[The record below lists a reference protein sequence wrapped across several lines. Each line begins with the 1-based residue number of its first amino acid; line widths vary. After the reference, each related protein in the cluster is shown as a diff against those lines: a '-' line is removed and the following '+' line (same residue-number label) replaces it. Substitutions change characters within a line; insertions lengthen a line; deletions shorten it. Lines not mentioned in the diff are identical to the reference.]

1 MFVKFLLNDF
11 YINLICAKIL
21 QRNINKHMDY
31 RTLLNEQQYKAV
43 STDSQYVRV
52 VAGAGSGKT
61 RTLTY
66 RISYLIG
73 EKGFRPSSILAIT
86 FTNKAASEMKQRA
99 ISLVPQAKTTL
110 SISTFHS
117 FCARFLRQEIDLLG
131 FSNDFQII
139 DDEDQ
144 LQMIKDIAVANGFK
158 KKDPIVKYAL
168 NFISH
173 QKCIGNYP
181 EDVSLNSH
189 CLEEDKT
196 SLKFY
201 SIYEDQKDLMGKL
214 DFDDLLLKTIQVLS
228 SSKSTRDK
236 WRSKYSNILIDE
248 FQDTNDIQFKLVKL
262 LMGENTNLY
271 VVGDPDQTI
280 YTWRGA
286 NQNIILQ
293 FESTFRNA
301 ETIILNENYRS
312 TQNILNAANK
322 LISFNKKRVPKDL
335 FTSNIKGDKVE
346 FVSSISREAEARNVA
361 HKIEIYSRLD
371 PNFSYKDV
379 AILYRAAYL
388 TLPIEKEFMQR
399 RLPYVIYGGIKFF
412 QRKEIKDILAYFN
425 LIYNKKD
432 DLSFKRIINVPKRD
446 IGEKTISVLEAEK
459 QQAGLSFFE
468 YIERIK
474 EFDTELRTKNILA
487 LTNLI
492 NAIKDVKNKLNDNLE
507 AYPSVLQKFIED
519 IGYYE
524 YLKNDEDG
532 EDRIDNVQTL
542 FDDILTYVKNNPD
555 STFQSYLE
563 NAMLQTSQDEIK
575 DGDFISLMTVHV
587 AKGLEFKY
595 VFVIGLNQGVFPSDR
610 TTIESG
616 EDGLEEE
623 RRLCYVAF
631 TRAKQKLHVS
641 CNRSYSYVLGCEG
654 IQSQFVKE
662 SGIST
667 QERPYVNS
675 NQSIFNNFSSTIK
688 PASKQTSKQ
697 EAVTKSQQTNG
708 ITDWKVGDLVNHE
721 KFGKGVVIE
730 VVDQTIVKINFD
742 KEGVKSILSSHRMLT
757 RYQGGH
763 DA

>member
-236 WRSKYSNILIDE
+236 WRNKYSNILIDE

-262 LMGENTNLY
+262 LMGEHTNLY

-293 FESTFRNA
+293 FESTFKNA

-519 IGYYE
+519 IGYYD

>member
-1 MFVKFLLNDF
+1 
-11 YINLICAKIL
+11 
-21 QRNINKHMDY
+21 MDY

-139 DDEDQ
+139 DDDDQ

-189 CLEEDKT
+189 CLDEDKT

-236 WRSKYSNILIDE
+236 WRNKYSNILIDE

-262 LMGENTNLY
+262 LMGEHTNLY

-468 YIERIK
+468 YIEHIK

-519 IGYYE
+519 IGYYD

>member
-86 FTNKAASEMKQRA
+86 FTNKAALEMKQRA

-236 WRSKYSNILIDE
+236 WRNKYSNILIDE

-262 LMGENTNLY
+262 LMGEHTNLY

-519 IGYYE
+519 IGYYD

>member
-1 MFVKFLLNDF
+1 
-11 YINLICAKIL
+11 
-21 QRNINKHMDY
+21 MDY

-262 LMGENTNLY
+262 LMGEHTNLY

-293 FESTFRNA
+293 FESTFKNA

-519 IGYYE
+519 IGYYD

>member
-139 DDEDQ
+139 DDDDQ

-189 CLEEDKT
+189 CLDEDKT

-262 LMGENTNLY
+262 LMGEHTNLY

-468 YIERIK
+468 YIEHIK

-519 IGYYE
+519 IGYYD

-675 NQSIFNNFSSTIK
+675 NQSILNNFSSTIK
-688 PASKQTSKQ
+688 PASKQTTKQ

>member
-1 MFVKFLLNDF
+1 
-11 YINLICAKIL
+11 
-21 QRNINKHMDY
+21 MDY

-262 LMGENTNLY
+262 LMGEHTNLY

-293 FESTFRNA
+293 FESTFKNA

-519 IGYYE
+519 IGYYD

-667 QERPYVNS
+667 LERPYVNS

>member
-1 MFVKFLLNDF
+1 
-11 YINLICAKIL
+11 
-21 QRNINKHMDY
+21 MDY

-86 FTNKAASEMKQRA
+86 FTNKAALEMKQRA

-262 LMGENTNLY
+262 LLGEHTNLY

-519 IGYYE
+519 IGYYD

-688 PASKQTSKQ
+688 PASKQTTKQ

>member
-236 WRSKYSNILIDE
+236 WRNKYSNILIDE

-262 LMGENTNLY
+262 LMGEHTNLY

-519 IGYYE
+519 IGYYD

>member
-117 FCARFLRQEIDLLG
+117 FCARFLRQESDLVG

-139 DDEDQ
+139 DDDDQ

-189 CLEEDKT
+189 CLDEDKT

-262 LMGENTNLY
+262 LMGEHTNLY

-519 IGYYE
+519 IGYYD

-667 QERPYVNS
+667 QERLYANS
-675 NQSIFNNFSSTIK
+675 NQSIFNNFSSTIR
-688 PASKQTSKQ
+688 PASKQTTKQ

>member
-1 MFVKFLLNDF
+1 
-11 YINLICAKIL
+11 
-21 QRNINKHMDY
+21 MDY

-86 FTNKAASEMKQRA
+86 FTNKAALEMKQRA

-262 LMGENTNLY
+262 LLGEHTNLY

>member
-1 MFVKFLLNDF
+1 
-11 YINLICAKIL
+11 
-21 QRNINKHMDY
+21 MDY

-99 ISLVPQAKTTL
+99 ISLVPQAKSTL

-236 WRSKYSNILIDE
+236 WRNKYSNILIDE

-262 LMGENTNLY
+262 LMGEHTNLY

-519 IGYYE
+519 IGYYD

>member
-1 MFVKFLLNDF
+1 
-11 YINLICAKIL
+11 
-21 QRNINKHMDY
+21 MDY

-262 LMGENTNLY
+262 LLGEHTNLY

-519 IGYYE
+519 IGYYD

>member
-1 MFVKFLLNDF
+1 
-11 YINLICAKIL
+11 
-21 QRNINKHMDY
+21 MDY

-139 DDEDQ
+139 DDDDQ

-262 LMGENTNLY
+262 LMGEHTNLY

-519 IGYYE
+519 IGYYD

-688 PASKQTSKQ
+688 PASKQTTKQ

>member
-189 CLEEDKT
+189 CLDEDKT

-236 WRSKYSNILIDE
+236 WRNKYSNILIDE

-262 LMGENTNLY
+262 LMGEHTNLY

-519 IGYYE
+519 IGYYD

-667 QERPYVNS
+667 QERLYVNS

>member
-189 CLEEDKT
+189 CLDEDKT

-236 WRSKYSNILIDE
+236 WRNKYSNILIDE

-262 LMGENTNLY
+262 LMGEHTNLY

-293 FESTFRNA
+293 FESTFKNA

-379 AILYRAAYL
+379 AMLYRAAYL

-519 IGYYE
+519 IGYYD

-667 QERPYVNS
+667 QERLYVNS
-675 NQSIFNNFSSTIK
+675 NQSIFNNFSSTTK

>member
-189 CLEEDKT
+189 CLDEDKT

-228 SSKSTRDK
+228 SSRTTREK
-236 WRSKYSNILIDE
+236 WRNKYSNILIDE

-262 LMGENTNLY
+262 LMGEHTNLY

-519 IGYYE
+519 IGYYD

-688 PASKQTSKQ
+688 PASKQTTKQ

-742 KEGVKSILSSHRMLT
+742 KEGIKSILSSHRMLT

>member
-1 MFVKFLLNDF
+1 
-11 YINLICAKIL
+11 
-21 QRNINKHMDY
+21 MDY

-86 FTNKAASEMKQRA
+86 FTNKAALEMKQRA

-262 LMGENTNLY
+262 LMGEHTNLY

-286 NQNIILQ
+286 NQNSSLQ
-293 FESTFRNA
+293 FESTFKNA

-312 TQNILNAANK
+312 TQDILNAANK

-519 IGYYE
+519 IGYYD

>member
-1 MFVKFLLNDF
+1 
-11 YINLICAKIL
+11 
-21 QRNINKHMDY
+21 MDY

-110 SISTFHS
+110 SISTFQS

-262 LMGENTNLY
+262 LMGEHTNLY

-519 IGYYE
+519 IGYYD

>member
-519 IGYYE
+519 IGYYD

-688 PASKQTSKQ
+688 PASKQITKQ

>member
-1 MFVKFLLNDF
+1 
-11 YINLICAKIL
+11 
-21 QRNINKHMDY
+21 MDY

-86 FTNKAASEMKQRA
+86 FTNKAALEMKQRA

-228 SSKSTRDK
+228 SSKSTRYK

-262 LMGENTNLY
+262 LMGEHTNLY

-519 IGYYE
+519 IGYYD

-688 PASKQTSKQ
+688 PASKQTTKQ

>member
-1 MFVKFLLNDF
+1 MFVKFLLNVF

-236 WRSKYSNILIDE
+236 WRNKYSNILIDE

-262 LMGENTNLY
+262 LMGEHTNLY

-293 FESTFRNA
+293 FESTFKNA

-487 LTNLI
+487 LTNLV

-519 IGYYE
+519 IGYYD

-662 SGIST
+662 SGISA

-675 NQSIFNNFSSTIK
+675 NQSIFNNFSPTIK
-688 PASKQTSKQ
+688 PASKQTTKQ

-742 KEGVKSILSSHRMLT
+742 KEGIKSILSSHRMLT

>member
-139 DDEDQ
+139 DDDDQ

-236 WRSKYSNILIDE
+236 WRNKYSNILIDE

-262 LMGENTNLY
+262 LMGEHTNLY

-293 FESTFRNA
+293 FESTFKNA

-519 IGYYE
+519 IGYYD

-688 PASKQTSKQ
+688 PASKQTTKQ

-742 KEGVKSILSSHRMLT
+742 KEGIKSILSSHRMLT

>member
-189 CLEEDKT
+189 CLDEDKT

-236 WRSKYSNILIDE
+236 WRNKYSNILIDE

-262 LMGENTNLY
+262 LMGEHTNLY

-379 AILYRAAYL
+379 AMLYRAAYL

-519 IGYYE
+519 IGYYD

-667 QERPYVNS
+667 QERLYVNS

-688 PASKQTSKQ
+688 PASKQTTKQ

>member
-86 FTNKAASEMKQRA
+86 FTNKAALEMKQRA

-236 WRSKYSNILIDE
+236 WRNKYSNILIDE

-262 LMGENTNLY
+262 LMGEHTNLY

-519 IGYYE
+519 IGYYD

-631 TRAKQKLHVS
+631 TLAKQKLHVS

>member
-1 MFVKFLLNDF
+1 
-11 YINLICAKIL
+11 
-21 QRNINKHMDY
+21 MDY

-86 FTNKAASEMKQRA
+86 FTNKAALEMKQRA

-262 LMGENTNLY
+262 LMGEHTNLY

-519 IGYYE
+519 IGYYD

>member
-1 MFVKFLLNDF
+1 
-11 YINLICAKIL
+11 
-21 QRNINKHMDY
+21 MDY

-189 CLEEDKT
+189 CLDEDKT

-236 WRSKYSNILIDE
+236 WRNKYSNILIDE

-262 LMGENTNLY
+262 LMGEHTNLY

-474 EFDTELRTKNILA
+474 EVDTELRTKNILA
-487 LTNLI
+487 LTNL
-492 NAIKDVKNKLNDNLE
+492 
-507 AYPSVLQKFIED
+507 
-519 IGYYE
+519 
-524 YLKNDEDG
+524 
-532 EDRIDNVQTL
+532 
-542 FDDILTYVKNNPD
+542 
-555 STFQSYLE
+555 
-563 NAMLQTSQDEIK
+563 
-575 DGDFISLMTVHV
+575 
-587 AKGLEFKY
+587 
-595 VFVIGLNQGVFPSDR
+595 
-610 TTIESG
+610 
-616 EDGLEEE
+616 
-623 RRLCYVAF
+623 
-631 TRAKQKLHVS
+631 
-641 CNRSYSYVLGCEG
+641 
-654 IQSQFVKE
+654 
-662 SGIST
+662 
-667 QERPYVNS
+667 
-675 NQSIFNNFSSTIK
+675 
-688 PASKQTSKQ
+688 
-697 EAVTKSQQTNG
+697 
-708 ITDWKVGDLVNHE
+708 
-721 KFGKGVVIE
+721 
-730 VVDQTIVKINFD
+730 
-742 KEGVKSILSSHRMLT
+742 
-757 RYQGGH
+757 
-763 DA
+763 

>member
-189 CLEEDKT
+189 CLDEDKT

-236 WRSKYSNILIDE
+236 WRNKYSNILIDE

-262 LMGENTNLY
+262 LMGEHTNLY

-293 FESTFRNA
+293 FESTFKNA

-519 IGYYE
+519 IGYYD

-667 QERPYVNS
+667 QERLYVNS

-688 PASKQTSKQ
+688 PASKQTTKQ

>member
-1 MFVKFLLNDF
+1 
-11 YINLICAKIL
+11 
-21 QRNINKHMDY
+21 MDY

-189 CLEEDKT
+189 CLDEDKT

-236 WRSKYSNILIDE
+236 WRNKYSNILIDE

-262 LMGENTNLY
+262 LMGEHTNLY

-519 IGYYE
+519 IGYYD

>member
-1 MFVKFLLNDF
+1 
-11 YINLICAKIL
+11 
-21 QRNINKHMDY
+21 MDY

-86 FTNKAASEMKQRA
+86 FTNKAALEMKQRA

-262 LMGENTNLY
+262 LLGEHTNLY

-519 IGYYE
+519 IGYYD

>member
-1 MFVKFLLNDF
+1 
-11 YINLICAKIL
+11 
-21 QRNINKHMDY
+21 MDY

-236 WRSKYSNILIDE
+236 WRNKYSNILIDE

-262 LMGENTNLY
+262 LMGEHTNLY

-293 FESTFRNA
+293 FESTFKNA

-487 LTNLI
+487 LTNLV

-519 IGYYE
+519 IGYYD

-697 EAVTKSQQTNG
+697 EVVTKSQQTNG

-742 KEGVKSILSSHRMLT
+742 KEGIKSILSSHRMLT

>member
-189 CLEEDKT
+189 CLDEDKT

-236 WRSKYSNILIDE
+236 WRNKYSNILIDE

-262 LMGENTNLY
+262 LMGEHTNLY

-519 IGYYE
+519 IGYYD

>member
-189 CLEEDKT
+189 CLDEDKT

-228 SSKSTRDK
+228 SSRTTREK
-236 WRSKYSNILIDE
+236 WRNKYSNILIDE

-262 LMGENTNLY
+262 LMGEHTNLY

-519 IGYYE
+519 IGYYD

-532 EDRIDNVQTL
+532 EDRIDNIQTL

-742 KEGVKSILSSHRMLT
+742 KEGIKSILSSHRMLT

>member
-262 LMGENTNLY
+262 LLGEHTNLY

-519 IGYYE
+519 IGYYD

>member
-1 MFVKFLLNDF
+1 
-11 YINLICAKIL
+11 
-21 QRNINKHMDY
+21 MDY

-139 DDEDQ
+139 DDDDQ

-236 WRSKYSNILIDE
+236 WRNKYSNILIDE

-262 LMGENTNLY
+262 LMGEHTNLY

-468 YIERIK
+468 YIEHIK

-519 IGYYE
+519 IGYYD

>member
-1 MFVKFLLNDF
+1 
-11 YINLICAKIL
+11 
-21 QRNINKHMDY
+21 MDY

-181 EDVSLNSH
+181 EDVSLNSR

-236 WRSKYSNILIDE
+236 WRNKYSNILIDE

-262 LMGENTNLY
+262 LMGEHTNLY

-293 FESTFRNA
+293 FESTFKNA

-468 YIERIK
+468 YIEHIK

-519 IGYYE
+519 IGYYD

-688 PASKQTSKQ
+688 PSSKQTSKQ

-742 KEGVKSILSSHRMLT
+742 KEGIKSILSSHRMLT

>member
-1 MFVKFLLNDF
+1 
-11 YINLICAKIL
+11 
-21 QRNINKHMDY
+21 MDY

-236 WRSKYSNILIDE
+236 WRNKYSNILIDE

-262 LMGENTNLY
+262 LMGEHTNLY

-519 IGYYE
+519 IGYYD